1 MRHAKQRLQL
11 NRFTSWRS
19 STLISI
25 AKNLLTREQIITTKV
40 KARAAAPLV
49 EKLISLAKK
58 DSLTNRRLAYKTLGE
73 HNLVSLLF
81 KEVGPRF
88 NNRNCGFTRILP
100 WVFRRGDGAQLVI
113 LELTERKEKIVKP
126 KKEKASLKQE
136 IKEEAKETPREQA
149 PTGKPK
155 VITEQ
160 KKPAIKKPSKKFL
173 GGLRKIFKKERDSL

>member
-11 NRFTSWRS
+11 NRFTSWRRA
-19 STLISI
+19 TLISI
-25 AKNLLTREQIITTKV
+25 AKSLLTREQIITTKV
-40 KARAAAPLV
+40 KARAAAPFV

-100 WVFRRGDGAQLVI
+100 WTFRRGDGAQLVI

-160 KKPAIKKPSKKFL
+160 KKLAIKKPSKKFL